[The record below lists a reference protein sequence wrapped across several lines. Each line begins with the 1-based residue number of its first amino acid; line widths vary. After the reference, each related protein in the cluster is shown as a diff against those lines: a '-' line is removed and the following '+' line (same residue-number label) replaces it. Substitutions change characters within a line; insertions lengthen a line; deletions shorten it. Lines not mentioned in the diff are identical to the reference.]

1 MLGFLGLVIN
11 WGLISGVGVMEWEVG
26 VVKLLIMVGLG
37 FINVKEGKLKFYLS
51 IIRNY
56 RKNFKNY
63 YIFKNSF

>member
-37 FINVKEGKLKFYLS
+37 FINVKEGKLKFYLGF
-51 IIRNY
+51 IWNY

-63 YIFKNSF
+63 

>member
-56 RKNFKNY
+56 RKNFENY